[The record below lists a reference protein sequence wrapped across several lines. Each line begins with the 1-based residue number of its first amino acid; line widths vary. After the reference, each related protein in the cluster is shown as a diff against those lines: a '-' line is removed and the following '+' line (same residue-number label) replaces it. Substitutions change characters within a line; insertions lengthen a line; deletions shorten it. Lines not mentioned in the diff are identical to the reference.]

1 MENPPKVCVALHNL
15 HMFWHFIFTT
25 PTGNMFIYMGRTSN
39 IAILPWH
46 HKEACGLLADSW
58 RGHLGPFPGFQ
69 PGLVISPYQ
78 LPLSAL
84 EQILLLPSKNIIAFM
99 NTSTWTR
106 VSTNLLD
113 SLKQVYLDLTSK
125 LRNGPA
131 HIKGHTQ
138 LMAIMLD
145 KAEAELFHQN
155 TNLALSAVNDQCSS
169 ITGGSCY
176 LNRFGTEK
184 LCSTLNSDHISI
196 GSTKESIQYWY
207 KPEKWKRKI
216 VKINV
221 FHIFL
226 KT

>member
-1 MENPPKVCVALHNL
+1 MENPPKVCVALYNL
-15 HMFWHFIFTT
+15 HMFWHFTFTT
-25 PTGNMFIYMGRTSN
+25 STENMFIYMGRTSN
-39 IAILPWH
+39 IAILPWY
-46 HKEACGLLADSW
+46 HKEARGLLADSW
-58 RGHLGPFPGFQ
+58 RAHLGPFPGFR

-84 EQILLLPSKNIIAFM
+84 EQILWLPSQNIIICR

-113 SLKQVYLDLTSK
+113 SLKQGYLDLTSK

-131 HIKGHTQ
+131 QIKGHTR

-145 KAEAELFHQN
+145 KAEAELFHQH
-155 TNLALSAVNDQCSS
+155 TNLTLNAVNDLCSS

-184 LCSTLNSDHISI
+184 LHPTLNSDHIPI
-196 GSTKESIQYWY
+196 ESTEERVQCWY
-207 KPEKWKRKI
+207 KPGKWKRKI
-216 VKINV
+216 VKISV
-221 FHIFL
+221 FHIFF